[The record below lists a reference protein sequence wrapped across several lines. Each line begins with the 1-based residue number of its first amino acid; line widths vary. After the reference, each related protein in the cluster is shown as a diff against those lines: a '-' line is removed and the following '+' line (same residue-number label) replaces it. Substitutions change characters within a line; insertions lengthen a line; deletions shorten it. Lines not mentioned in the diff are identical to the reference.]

1 MLEVNRIFLCL
12 LLQMSDSRVS
22 SVIQEW
28 VSSFPGQVH
37 SQTLNSVAS
46 NSAASTNQM
55 TQMDMISYGQSQGM
69 IRGGGDDRGAEQ
81 MMGLSYLPYP
91 PSCLGSAAS
100 PVSTNHHQSHAST
113 QQVREAFNSRSRS
126 VSYKPHSP
134 TALTHVC
141 CSLQDFSP
149 FLLPTLRAPVTK
161 RSISKD
167 SAEYRLRRERNN
179 IAVRK
184 SRDKAR
190 RRILMTQ
197 QRASQLQEENQKLQ
211 MRIAQLTQ
219 ELDTLKHILSQRHLQ
234 AAEEGAAGQ
243 SSI

>member
-1 MLEVNRIFLCL
+1 MF
-12 LLQMSDSRVS
+12 
-22 SVIQEW
+22 
-28 VSSFPGQVH
+28 H
-37 SQTLNSVAS
+37 
-46 NSAASTNQM
+46 
-55 TQMDMISYGQSQGM
+55 
-69 IRGGGDDRGAEQ
+69 
-81 MMGLSYLPYP
+81 
-91 PSCLGSAAS
+91 
-100 PVSTNHHQSHAST
+100 TNHTHP
-113 QQVREAFNSRSRS
+113 
-126 VSYKPHSP
+126 PHSP

>member
-1 MLEVNRIFLCL
+1 M
-12 LLQMSDSRVS
+12 MSDSRVS

-28 VSSFPGQVH
+28 VSSYPGQA
-37 SQTLNSVAS
+37 QTQSPS
-46 NSAASTNQM
+46 NQVVSNAQM
-55 TQMDMISYGQSQGM
+55 SQMDMLSYNHSQGM
-69 IRGGGDDRGAEQ
+69 MRGGADDRVAEQ
-81 MMGLSYLPYP
+81 MMGLPYLSYP
-91 PSCLGSAAS
+91 PPCLNNSSSLGN
-100 PVSTNHHQSHAST
+100 STQHQSLAST
-113 QQVREAFNSRSRS
+113 Q
-126 VSYKPHSP
+126 
-134 TALTHVC
+134 
-141 CSLQDFSP
+141 QDFSP

-190 RRILMTQ
+190 RRILLTQ
-197 QRASQLQEENQKLQ
+197 QRALQLQEENQKLQ
-211 MRIAQLTQ
+211 MRIGQLTQ

-234 AAEEGAAGQ
+234 GAEAGGPRE

>member
-46 NSAASTNQM
+46 NSAASSNQM

-134 TALTHVC
+134 TPLSHGFNACVLLT
-141 CSLQDFSP
+141 P
-149 FLLPTLRAPVTK
+149 GLLPLPPAH
-161 RSISKD
+161 
-167 SAEYRLRRERNN
+167 SAGPG
-179 IAVRK
+179 
-184 SRDKAR
+184 D
-190 RRILMTQ
+190 
-197 QRASQLQEENQKLQ
+197 QEEHQQ
-211 MRIAQLTQ
+211 
-219 ELDTLKHILSQRHLQ
+219 
-234 AAEEGAAGQ
+234 G
-243 SSI
+243 

>member
-1 MLEVNRIFLCL
+1 MCDRVIK
-12 LLQMSDSRVS
+12 QMSDSRVS

-113 QQVREAFNSRSRS
+113 QQ
-126 VSYKPHSP
+126 
-134 TALTHVC
+134 
-141 CSLQDFSP
+141 DFSP

-197 QRASQLQEENQKLQ
+197 QRAGQLQEENQKLQ